1 MANDSA
7 VRRSGRGI
15 LIFVIL
21 ALVVGLFCLIF
32 VRPSTA
38 STGPDQVSLHY
49 KGGAFTSKR
58 FSDCIAPS
66 NRVFD
71 GPGDGHFAY
80 PASQS
85 NFVFDTGEGDGGP
98 ITFVTKD
105 GIEMTV
111 EGVANFVLNTDCSLA
126 GDRRHDLPGRAAPAV
141 PRADR
146 QPLRGVHDRGRLP
159 LRRLAPDA
167 RDLHRPAAG
176 HRDRPGRPG
185 LHLHRALHRPG
196 QEGGLGAVGAR
207 AAARPGRPAD
217 RRRDLSSSSTS
228 RSPCR
233 SRSRRSRSRTS

>member
-1 MANDSA
+1 MSA
-7 VRRSGRGI
+7 RRGALACGPWPTTPPYDAPVRGI

-126 GDRRHDLPGRAAPAV
+126 RRS
-141 PRADR
+141 
-146 QPLRGVHDRGRLP
+146 
-159 LRRLAPDA
+159 
-167 RDLHRPAAG
+167 
-176 HRDRPGRPG
+176 
-185 LHLHRALHRPG
+185 
-196 QEGGLGAVGAR
+196 
-207 AAARPGRPAD
+207 AARPTRAGR
-217 RRRDLSSSSTS
+217 SSGSTS
-228 RSPCR
+228 
-233 SRSRRSRSRTS
+233 

>member
-1 MANDSA
+1 MLRSSASSWSSSSALASSRSSGPSPTSEPARPRPRPGGCALLEEVKEIAWTNRDIAPELSTIIIDTIRTGEETEPAARAALDRGASGTSLPPMANDTA
-7 VRRSGRGI
+7 GRSGRGI

-21 ALVVGLFCLIF
+21 ALVVGLVCLIF

-111 EGVANFVLNTDCSLA
+111 EGVANFVLNTDCTTQEH
-126 GDRRHDLPGRAAPAV
+126 RRHDL
-141 PRADR
+141 
-146 QPLRGVHDRGRLP
+146 RGR
-159 LRRLAPDA
+159 RR
-167 RDLHRPAAG
+167 
-176 HRDRPGRPG
+176 
-185 LHLHRALHRPG
+185 
-196 QEGGLGAVGAR
+196 
-207 AAARPGRPAD
+207 
-217 RRRDLSSSSTS
+217 SSGSTS
-228 RSPCR
+228 
-233 SRSRRSRSRTS
+233 